1 LGRFILIAFGFL
13 GFSFYE
19 LSGGADFDGEALR
32 LSRVEAGPIKQGLPK
47 IAQAPQAPDVEEEV
61 TTDTVVA
68 ELAAPEKVEAV
79 IATAQQLP
87 SDEPTDAEVTQA
99 AFASLA
105 DDTPASSIIF
115 PSLIAPSETSV
126 SATEPSTEQVQDLR
140 FVSGNR
146 VNVRGGPGT
155 NFDVVGSLTRGAE
168 VLVLAE
174 NGEGWVEMQSLDGAT
189 IGWMADFLLE
199 KG

>member
-1 LGRFILIAFGFL
+1 MGKFILIAFGFL

-32 LSRVEAGPIKQGLPK
+32 LSRVEAGPIEQGLPK
-47 IAQAPQAPDVEEEV
+47 IAQAPDVEEEV
-61 TTDTVVA
+61 TTETVVA

-79 IATAQQLP
+79 LAAAQQLP
-87 SDEPTDAEVTQA
+87 LDKPADAEVTQA

-105 DDTPASSIIF
+105 GDAPASSIIF
-115 PSLIAPSETSV
+115 PSLIAPSETSI
-126 SATEPSTEQVQDLR
+126 SASGQSAEQVQDLR

>member
-1 LGRFILIAFGFL
+1 LGKFILIAFGFL
-13 GFSFYE
+13 GLSFYE
-19 LSGGADFDGEALR
+19 LSGGADFDPEALR

-47 IAQAPQAPDVEEEV
+47 IAQATADKGQANAAV
-61 TTDTVVA
+61 TAVD
-68 ELAAPEKVEAV
+68 LAVSEKVKEVVSAP
-79 IATAQQLP
+79 QQSIP
-87 SDEPTDAEVTQA
+87 EQSEPVEVTQA
-99 AFASLA
+99 AF
-105 DDTPASSIIF
+105 TPLTTEEPAGSIIL
-115 PSLIAPSETSV
+115 PSLIVPSQTAV
-126 SATEPSTEQVQDLR
+126 SAPEPTTQLVQEVR

-155 NFDVVGSLTRGAE
+155 NFDVVGSLTRGSE
-168 VLVLAE
+168 VVVLAE